1 MSMNRPFIIL
11 AALLLIP
18 FSRLLADT
26 LPPVEWV
33 DPDTGHRIVRLSSE
47 PNSESLYFN
56 ENAWTADGDKL
67 VYYGPSGIS
76 DYNFKTHQN
85 ELLVPGTNIFGII
98 VSPKTRTVY
107 YVRRT
112 GDGL

>member
-1 MSMNRPFIIL
+1 MSTNRSFVIL
-11 AALLLIP
+11 AALLLNS
-18 FSRLLADT
+18 FSPLMADT
-26 LPPVEWV
+26 PAEWI
-33 DPDTGHRIVRLSSE
+33 DPDTGHRVVRLSSE

-67 VYYGPSGIS
+67 VYYGPSGIW
-76 DYNFKTHQN
+76 DYNFKTREN

-98 VSPKTRTVY
+98 VSPISRTVY